1 MKKQLTH
8 LYWLLNL
15 RLAIKNTS
23 FPQSIKSSIY
33 KCFAHLDKLVKK
45 GHKGEVTCN
54 IGGHSFKSPTVE
66 ILQVLLR
73 EILINEQYAIDLK
86 TDAPLIIDCGANIGC
101 SVLYFKLK
109 YPNARIIA
117 IEAHPE
123 TYKVLSENVK
133 QFKDVTVLNAFV
145 HSVDGDKIRLYN
157 HGAGDV
163 IASFDAGRGGQSYTD
178 VETVS
183 LQKLVGG
190 QQVDLLKMDIEGG
203 EFAIFNQSA
212 NVDYLAHVKNVLM
225 EYHHN
230 LNHKPGNSFG
240 EFLSVFEKSGFAYD
254 MHAMVEKK
262 APPYFQDVF
271 LYFTR
276 YAK

>member
-15 RLAIKNTS
+15 RLALKNTS
-23 FPQSIKSSIY
+23 FPQSIKDGIY
-33 KCFAHLDKLVKK
+33 KCFVHVARQIKR
-45 GHKGEVTCN
+45 GHKGALTCT
-54 IGGHSFKSPTVE
+54 IGGYSFKSPNPE

-73 EILINEQYAIDLK
+73 EIMVNEQYSIDLK
-86 TDAPLIIDCGANIGC
+86 TDSPLIIDCGANIGC

-109 YPNARIIA
+109 YPKARIIA

-123 TYKVLSENVK
+123 TFSVLAENVK
-133 QFKDVTVLNAFV
+133 QFSDVTVYNAFV
-145 HSVDGDKIRLYN
+145 HSVDGDKIRLYS

-178 VETVS
+178 VETMS
-183 LQKLVGG
+183 LARLVGN

-203 EFAIFNQSA
+203 EYAIFNAGADVGYMA
-212 NVDYLAHVKNVLM
+212 NVKNVLM

-230 LNHKPGNSFG
+230 LNHKPGDSFG
-240 EFLSVFEKSGFAYD
+240 EFLSVFEKSGYAYD
-254 MHAMVEKK
+254 MHALTERK
-262 APPYFQDVF
+262 APPYFQDIF
-271 LYFTR
+271 LSMTR
-276 YAK
+276 YR